1 MAGPTPL
8 GRISSRHQYGSQ
20 TIDVNHVS
28 ASVTADDADKQFDAA
43 EMNDMLLDKL
53 PMNRKTLHRWRLSNS
68 VVTLYMNDSLSYHH
82 PRLVQTHA

>member
-1 MAGPTPL
+1 MRTRGTIKDRKGETFVGGNDTASIDLLSTPL

-43 EMNDMLLDKL
+43 EMKDMLPDKL
-53 PMNRKTLHRWRLSNS
+53 PMNRKTLH
-68 VVTLYMNDSLSYHH
+68 
-82 PRLVQTHA
+82 

>member
-8 GRISSRHQYGSQ
+8 GQISSRHQYGSQ

-43 EMNDMLLDKL
+43 EMKNMLFDKL
-53 PMNRKTLHRWRLSNS
+53 RMNRKTLHRWRLSNS
-68 VVTLYMNDSLSYHH
+68 VVTLYMDDSLSYG
-82 PRLVQTHA
+82 LVKTHA